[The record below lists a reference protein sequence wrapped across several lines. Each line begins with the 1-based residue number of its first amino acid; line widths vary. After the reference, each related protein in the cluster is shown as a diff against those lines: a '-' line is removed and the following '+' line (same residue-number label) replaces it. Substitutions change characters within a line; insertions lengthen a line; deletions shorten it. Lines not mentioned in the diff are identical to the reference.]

1 MHWLI
6 TFATRRFV
14 ISLSLIVV
22 ILLNGCANFA
32 TTERLPS
39 ERSANERYP
48 GFHTVQ
54 RSENL
59 SMIAKYYN
67 SDYREIAATNG
78 ISSPYLIHPGQVL
91 RIPNVSTIPHYDR
104 DARVDV
110 STIPHYDRDAGVDI
124 KRRKVKYP
132 TSVYGLASKL
142 LFSFFKCF

>member
-32 TTERLPS
+32 TTTERLPS

-48 GFHTVQ
+48 GFHAVQ
-54 RSENL
+54 RRENL

-67 SDYREIAATNG
+67 SDYREIAAANG
-78 ISSPYLIHPGQVL
+78 ISSPYIIHPGQVL
-91 RIPNVSTIPHYDR
+91 RIPN
-104 DARVDV
+104 V